1 LTTRPKLTLERTFK
15 ASIDEVW
22 ELWTTKEGIESWWG
36 PEGFSV
42 AVRDLDLRPGGNLF
56 YSMTATGPDQ
66 ADYMRK
72 AGMPLT
78 TEHRITYTEVDPPRR
93 LAYNELADFIPG
105 VEPYEVETLIELDQ
119 VADGVRLVL
128 TFEAMHD
135 EQWTRMA
142 TLGRESE
149 LERLAKVLAARS

>member
-1 LTTRPKLTLERTFK
+1 
-15 ASIDEVW
+15 
-22 ELWTTKEGIESWWG
+22 
-36 PEGFSV
+36 
-42 AVRDLDLRPGGNLF
+42 
-56 YSMTATGPDQ
+56 
-66 ADYMRK
+66 MRK

-78 TEHRITYTEVDPPRR
+78 TEHRITYTEVDPPGR

-119 VADGVRLVL
+119 VAGGVRLVL